1 MIRDKLISLK
11 VPQALDQFY
20 RCYFQTEFLGEDNLK
35 MLENQSALLVMNHT
49 AFFALECYILGTRV
63 LRDYPKSDLK
73 GLVWKGFTEGP
84 AGFWFKAMGG
94 QTAKI
99 NTGAELLTQ
108 GKTVLIMP
116 EGVDATDV
124 RHRFNTF
131 HTGYLRILQQE
142 NVPIIPVGFSG
153 VDESIPWVV
162 ARNRFIEERF
172 MKPVNPDFNFVLMP
186 KLPVFRP
193 TKIVFNIGKP
203 INVPATDIS
212 TEEGIARWNKQ
223 LKQTIEGLVYDADQ
237 HREDRITSSK
247 ANSIFHK
254 LVAGKT
260 TFLGEH

>member
-1 MIRDKLISLK
+1 VIRDKLISLK

-20 RCYFQTEFLGEDNLK
+20 RRYFQTEFLGEDNLK
-35 MLENQSALLVMNHT
+35 MLENQNALLVMNHT
-49 AFFALECYILGTRV
+49 AFFALECYILGSRI
-63 LRDYPKSDLK
+63 LSDYPQSDLK

-84 AGFWFKAMGG
+84 AGFWFKTMGG

-99 NTGAELLTQ
+99 STGTKLLSQ

-124 RHRFNTF
+124 RKRFNTF
-131 HTGYLRILQQE
+131 HTGYLRMLQHE
-142 NVPIIPVGFSG
+142 NVPIIPIGFSG
-153 VDESIPWVV
+153 VDESIPWIV
-162 ARNRFIEERF
+162 ARNRFIEEKL

-186 KLPVFRP
+186 KLPIFRP

-203 INVPATDIS
+203 IKVPAADIS
-212 TEEGIARWNKQ
+212 SEKGLTRWNKQ

-237 HREDRITSSK
+237 HREDSITSSK
-247 ANSIFHK
+247 INNIFHN
-254 LVAGKT
+254 LVGGKT